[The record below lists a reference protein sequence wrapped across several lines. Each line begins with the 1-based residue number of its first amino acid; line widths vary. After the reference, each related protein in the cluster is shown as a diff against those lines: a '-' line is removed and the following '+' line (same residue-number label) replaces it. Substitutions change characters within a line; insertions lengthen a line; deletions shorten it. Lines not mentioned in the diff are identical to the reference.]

1 VPALTSTSYAVLAL
15 LALQPWTTYQLARQM
30 ERSLG
35 WIWPRAVS
43 RLYEEPKKLVA
54 AGLASSRAEAT
65 GRRPSTVYSITPA
78 GREALASWLAEPG
91 AGPLLECEALVK
103 IAYADQGTR
112 AGLLANLDAL
122 VEDTTAKLRFGE
134 LIARQYLDGRGPFQ
148 QRLAVSGLM
157 WRFLWEYNTTVLR
170 WARWARAEVEAWP
183 EDLSGLDV
191 TAEFGRIVAA
201 ASDPGDPA
209 ALPVTYTVKYR
220 APRGRDGHGRGSA

>member
-54 AGLASSRAEAT
+54 AGLASSRPEAT

-78 GREALASWLAEPG
+78 GREALAAWLAEPG

-103 IAYADQGTR
+103 IAYADQDTR

-122 VEDTTAKLRFGE
+122 VEDATAKLRFGE
-134 LIARQYLDGRGPFQ
+134 LIARQYLDGEGPFR
-148 QRLAVSGLM
+148 QRLPVSGLM

-170 WARWARAEVEAWP
+170 WARWARTEVEAWP

-191 TAEFGRIVAA
+191 TAGFSRIVAA
-201 ASDPGDPA
+201 ASHPDLGIASDPA
-209 ALPVTYTVKYR
+209 VP
-220 APRGRDGHGRGSA
+220 

>member
-1 VPALTSTSYAVLAL
+1 MAALTSTSYALLAL
-15 LALQPWTTYQLARQM
+15 LALQPWTTYQLAKQM

-54 AGLASSRAEAT
+54 AGLASSRPEAT

-78 GREALASWLAEPG
+78 GREALAAWLAEPG

-103 IAYADQGTR
+103 IAYADQGSR
-112 AGLLANLDAL
+112 DGLLANLTAL
-122 VEDTTAKLRFGE
+122 IEDTTAKLRFGE
-134 LIARQYLDGRGPFQ
+134 MIARQYLDGRGPFQ
-148 QRLAVSGLM
+148 QRLPVSGLM

-183 EDLSGLDV
+183 EDLSELDV
-191 TAEFGRIVAA
+191 TAGFSRIVSA
-201 ASDPGDPA
+201 ASHPWPDPENG
-209 ALPVTYTVKYR
+209 
-220 APRGRDGHGRGSA
+220 

>member
-1 VPALTSTSYAVLAL
+1 VPALTTTSYAVLSL

-54 AGLASSRAEAT
+54 AGLATSQPGAT
-65 GRRPSTVYSITPA
+65 GRRPSTVYTITAA
-78 GREALASWLAEPG
+78 GRDALAAWLAEPG
-91 AGPLLECEALVK
+91 TGPVLECEALVK

-112 AGLLANLDAL
+112 EGLLANLAGLIEDAT
-122 VEDTTAKLRFGE
+122 VKLHFGE
-134 LIARQYLDGRGPFQ
+134 MIADSYLQGRGPFQ
-148 QRLAVSGLM
+148 GRLAFSGLM
-157 WRFLWEYNTTVLR
+157 WRFLWEYHVTVLR
-170 WARWARAEVEAWP
+170 WARWARDQVQAWP

-201 ASDPGDPA
+201 ASRPEAGW
-209 ALPVTYTVKYR
+209 
-220 APRGRDGHGRGSA
+220 